1 MTKIRKIIFV
11 LVEGPTDKTAL
22 SKILENIL
30 KENTVYIY
38 VEYGDITTRLQPP
51 SSRET
56 ILSRL
61 GERLSEFVERSHIR
75 FSDILH
81 SYCRH
86 GWSIH

>member
-38 VEYGDITTRLQPP
+38 VEYGDITTRL
-51 SSRET
+51 
-56 ILSRL
+56 
-61 GERLSEFVERSHIR
+61 
-75 FSDILH
+75 
-81 SYCRH
+81 
-86 GWSIH
+86 